1 MSQQSIKQKEVI
13 RSYQQQI
20 EKHQTAIRQL
30 RHDKKLL
37 ALARFSAFL
46 AGTAMGWYYWP
57 VSRFIFPI
65 FLITTIIFIYLVFR
79 DSDKGSAIKNHE
91 RMIQINRHELDAI
104 NQDLQEYEDGSIFED
119 PAHAYAAD
127 LDLFGP
133 HSLFQWLSRCHAE
146 QSKHLL
152 AARLKSPLTPAAIR
166 EKQKAAAELSEKQD
180 ISQQFQSKAM
190 ANPLSIKTEKR
201 IQQWITKPAGE
212 FEKRYWKGI
221 RNFYPCLTF
230 SIVALYSLDYMST
243 GYFIFWLIGFFAI
256 SAFISGRIT
265 PVYELLSRIQ
275 PEMDS
280 LHEQLHVIEKE
291 NFHSPFL
298 ISLKNR
304 LKPAGYTSAASA
316 MRDFHSILKKF
327 EFRLNIVVFVI
338 LNGLL
343 LWDLRQ
349 VIALNAWKQKN
360 KRHLNDWFEVV
371 AEMEVMISV
380 ASLVHNEPEWS
391 FPEVDAHY
399 FHFLGVDL
407 GHPLIPVEKRIT
419 NDFKLEG
426 PGKIALV
433 TGSNMAGKSTF
444 LRSLG
449 VNTVLALMGCP
460 VCAREMSLSD
470 MKLISSMRVADN
482 LAENTSTFYAEL
494 KKLQLII
501 ESVNRKEP
509 VFILLDEVLRG
520 TNSTDRHLGS
530 QALVRQLLHNH
541 SVAVIATHDTEL
553 ARTESAVDQAVSN
566 YHFEGRIEG
575 DELHFDYKLKK
586 GICESLNATTLMK
599 KIGIHFQD

>member
-1 MSQQSIKQKEVI
+1 MSQQSMKQKEI
-13 RSYQQQI
+13 LQSYQQQI
-20 EKHQTAIRQL
+20 EKYRAAIQQL
-30 RHDKKLL
+30 KKDKKLL
-37 ALARFSAFL
+37 AFARFSTFL
-46 AGTAMGWYYWP
+46 AGAAMAWYYWP
-57 VSRFIFPI
+57 TSRFILPI
-65 FLITTIIFIYLVFR
+65 FVISAIIFIYLVFR
-79 DSDKGSAIKNHE
+79 DSDKESAIKNHE
-91 RMIQINRHELDAI
+91 RMIQVNRHELDAI
-104 NQDLQEYEDGSIFED
+104 HQNLQDYEDGHIFED
-119 PAHAYAAD
+119 PMHAYAAD

-133 HSLFQWLSRCHAE
+133 HSLFQWLNRCHAE
-146 QSKHLL
+146 QSRYLL
-152 AARLKSPLTPAAIR
+152 AARLKSPLTPSDIV

-180 ISQQFQSKAM
+180 ICQHFQSIAM
-190 ANPLSIKTEKR
+190 ANPLSINTEKR

-212 FEKRYWKGI
+212 FEKWHWKPI
-221 RNFYPCLTF
+221 RNFYPCISF
-230 SIVALYSLDYMST
+230 FIIILYSMDYMST
-243 GYFIFWLIGFFAI
+243 GAFLFWLIGFFAV
-256 SAFISGRIT
+256 SAFISGKIT

-298 ISLKNR
+298 INLKNR
-304 LKPAGYTSAASA
+304 LKPSGYASAASA

-327 EFRLNIVVFVI
+327 EFRLNIAVFVV
-338 LNGLL
+338 LNGLV

-349 VIALNAWKQKN
+349 VMALNAWKQKN
-360 KRHLNDWFEVV
+360 KHHLNDWFETI
-371 AEMEVMISV
+371 AEMEVMISL
-380 ASLVHNEPEWS
+380 ASLVHNEPDWC
-391 FPEVDAHY
+391 FPEVDGNY
-399 FHFLGVDL
+399 FHFLGIDL
-407 GHPLIPVEKRIT
+407 GHPLIPIEKRVT

-449 VNTVLALMGCP
+449 VNTVLALMGAP
-460 VCAREMSLSD
+460 VCAREMYLSD

-494 KKLQLII
+494 KKLQFII
-501 ESVNRKEP
+501 ESVNLKEP

-520 TNSTDRHLGS
+520 TNSVDRHLGS
-530 QALVRQLLHNH
+530 RALVRQLLHNH

-553 ARTESAVDQAVSN
+553 ARTESAVDEAVTN
-566 YHFEGRIEG
+566 YHFEGKIEG

-599 KIGIHFQD
+599 KIGILFQD

>member
-1 MSQQSIKQKEVI
+1 MSQQYLKQNEI
-13 RSYQQQI
+13 LQSYHQQI
-20 EKHQTAIRQL
+20 EKHLAAIQQL
-30 RHDKKLL
+30 KKDKNLL
-37 ALARFSAFL
+37 AVARFSSFL
-46 AGTAMGWYYWP
+46 AGTVIAWYYWP
-57 VSRFIFPI
+57 AARFMFPI
-65 FLITTIIFIYLVFR
+65 ILITVIIFFYLVFR

-104 NQDLQEYEDGSIFED
+104 HQSLQDYEDGHIFED
-119 PAHAYAAD
+119 PMHAYAAD

-133 HSLFQWLSRCHAE
+133 HSVFQWLSRCHAE
-146 QSKHLL
+146 QSKLLL
-152 AARLKSPLTPAAIR
+152 AASLKSPLIPAAIK
-166 EKQKAAAELSEKQD
+166 EKQKAALELSEKQD
-180 ISQQFQSKAM
+180 TCQQFQSMAM
-190 ANPLSIKTEKR
+190 ANPLSMLTEKR
-201 IQQWITKPAGE
+201 IQDWISKPAGE
-212 FEKRYWKGI
+212 FEKWYWKQI
-221 RNFYPCLTF
+221 RTFYPFFTF
-230 SIVALYSLDYMST
+230 FIILVYALDYMTT
-243 GYFIFWLIGFFAI
+243 GTFLFWLIGFFAL
-256 SAFISGRIT
+256 SAFVSGKIT

-280 LHEQLHVIEKE
+280 LHEQLHLIEKE
-291 NFHSPFL
+291 NFHSSFL
-298 ISLKNR
+298 ITLKNR

-316 MRDFHSILKKF
+316 IRDFHSILKKF
-327 EFRLNIVVFVI
+327 EFRLNIIVFVV

-349 VIALNAWKQKN
+349 VIALNVWKQKN
-360 KRHLNDWFEVV
+360 KHHLNDWFEVV
-371 AEMEVMISV
+371 SEMEVMISL
-380 ASLVHNEPEWS
+380 ASLVHNEPDWC
-391 FPEVDAHY
+391 FPEVDGNY
-399 FHFLGVDL
+399 FHFLVNDL

-426 PGKIALV
+426 TGKIAMV

-449 VNTVLALMGCP
+449 VNTVLALMGSP
-460 VCAREMSLSD
+460 VCAREMHLSE
-470 MKLISSMRVADN
+470 MNLISSMRVADN

-501 ESVNRKEP
+501 ESVNRKEN

-530 QALVRQLLHNH
+530 QALVRQLLHAH

-553 ARTESAVDQAVSN
+553 ARTESVVDQAVSN

-599 KIGIHFQD
+599 KIGILFQD

>member
-1 MSQQSIKQKEVI
+1 MSQQSIKQKEI
-13 RSYQQQI
+13 LRSYRQQI
-20 EKHQTAIRQL
+20 EKHQAAILQL
-30 RHDKKLL
+30 KKDKKLL
-37 ALARFSAFL
+37 ALARLFTFL
-46 AGTAMGWYYWP
+46 AGTVMAWYYWP
-57 VSRFIFPI
+57 ASRFIFPV
-65 FLITTIIFIYLVFR
+65 FLLTAVIFIYLVFR

-104 NQDLQEYEDGSIFED
+104 YQNLQDYEDGHIFED
-119 PAHAYAAD
+119 PMHAYAAD

-133 HSLFQWLSRCHAE
+133 HSIFQWLNRCHAE

-152 AARLKSPLTPAAIR
+152 AALLKSPLTPDAVG
-166 EKQKAAAELSEKQD
+166 EKQKAATELSEKQD
-180 ISQQFQSKAM
+180 ICQQFQSSAM
-190 ANPLSIKTEKR
+190 ANPLSINTEKR

-212 FEKRYWKGI
+212 FEKWYWKPI
-221 RNFYPCLTF
+221 RNFYPFFTF
-230 SIVALYSLDYMST
+230 FIILLYTLDYLST
-243 GYFIFWLIGFFAI
+243 GSFLFWLIGFFAL
-256 SAFISGRIT
+256 SVLISGRIT

-298 ISLKNR
+298 INLKNR

-327 EFRLNIVVFVI
+327 EFRLNIVVFVV

-349 VIALNAWKQKN
+349 VIALNVWKQKN
-360 KRHLNDWFEVV
+360 RHYLNDWFEAI
-371 AEMEVMISV
+371 AEMEVMISL
-380 ASLVHNEPEWS
+380 ASLVHNEPDWC
-391 FPEVDAHY
+391 FPEVDGNY
-399 FHFLGVDL
+399 FHFLGIDL
-407 GHPLIPVEKRIT
+407 GHPLIPFDKRIT
-419 NDFKLEG
+419 NDFKLDG

-449 VNTVLALMGCP
+449 VNTALALMGSP
-460 VCAREMSLSD
+460 VCARKMHLSD

-520 TNSTDRHLGS
+520 TNSTDRHQGS
-530 QALVRQLLHNH
+530 RALVRQLLHNH

-553 ARTESAVDQAVSN
+553 ARTESAIDQAVSN

>member
-1 MSQQSIKQKEVI
+1 MSHQSTKQKEI
-13 RSYQQQI
+13 IQSYQHQI
-20 EKHQTAIRQL
+20 EKHQTAIQQL
-30 RHDKKLL
+30 RHDKKIL
-37 ALARFSAFL
+37 ALARFSVFL
-46 AGTAMGWYYWP
+46 AGTAMVWYYWP
-57 VSRFIFPI
+57 ASRFIFPV
-65 FLITTIIFIYLVFR
+65 FLITAIIFIYLVFR
-79 DSDKGSAIKNHE
+79 DSDKGSAIKDHE
-91 RMIQINRHELDAI
+91 RMIQINRHELDAM
-104 NQDLQEYEDGSIFED
+104 NQNLQEYEDGSIFED

-146 QSKHLL
+146 QSKQLL
-152 AARLKSPLTPAAIR
+152 AALLKSPLTPAAIR

-180 ISQQFQSKAM
+180 ICQQFRSRAM

-212 FEKRYWKGI
+212 FEKWYWKAI

-230 SIVALYSLDYMST
+230 TIIILYGLDYIST

-380 ASLVHNEPEWS
+380 ASLVHNEPEWC
-391 FPEVDAHY
+391 FPEVDANY
-399 FHFLGVDL
+399 FHFLGADL
-407 GHPLIPVEKRIT
+407 GHPLIPAEKRIT

-460 VCAREMSLSD
+460 VCAREMHLSD

-530 QALVRQLLHNH
+530 RALVRQLLHNH

-599 KIGIHFQD
+599 KIGILFQD